1 VRNAQ
6 QGRGAPHLARSLQ
19 QCVPLFTI
27 QPTKRLV
34 QNNQAHATLC
44 QRSAKAHALAFT
56 P

>member
-1 VRNAQ
+1 VRNTQ
-6 QGRGAPHLARSLQ
+6 QRRGAPHLARSLQ
-19 QCVPLFTI
+19 QGVPLLAI

-34 QNNQAHATLC
+34 QNNQSHATLC